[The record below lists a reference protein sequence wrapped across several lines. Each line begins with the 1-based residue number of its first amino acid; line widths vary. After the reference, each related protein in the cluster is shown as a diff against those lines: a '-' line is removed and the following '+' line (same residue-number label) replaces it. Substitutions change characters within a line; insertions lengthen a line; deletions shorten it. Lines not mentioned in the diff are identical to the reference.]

1 MPIQQGL
8 TTIYKQAMLR
18 GEYWTGTAWS
28 ATYAIKPRSDTIRMA
43 LYTAFSDIG
52 PNTTVYTPVNEV
64 PQGLGSPPANGY
76 YTGGNTLT
84 GVTITAD
91 ANGVAYMNFDNVSW
105 PGANFTARGALIY
118 DDTRGNMAL
127 AVIDFGS
134 DKVFTSTSNTVT
146 MPANT
151 ATTALIRLP

>member
-8 TTIYKQAMLR
+8 TNSFKQDMLQA
-18 GEYWTGTAWS
+18 GQNIVA
-28 ATYAIKPRSDTIRMA
+28 DTLYMA

-52 PNTTVYTPVNEV
+52 QLTTVYTPTNEV
-64 PQGLGSPPANGY
+64 PNGNGY
-76 YTGGNTLT
+76 NTGGVEVT
-84 GVTITAD
+84 GAVLSTQTTGPNA
-91 ANGVAYMNFDNVSW
+91 GTVYVNFDNVSW

-118 DDTRGNMAL
+118 NTSENDKSV

-134 DKVFTSTSNTVT
+134 DKIFTSTNNTVT

-151 ATTALIRLP
+151 ATTALIRFP